1 MRRNSSLCQHLF
13 ALRAILET
21 LRLQNV
27 SYRFSTKFFI
37 RSAPRLYLAV
47 LLSDT
52 AVGAA
57 AVVVAVETAF
67 DDIVDLNIVLLRI
80 VLQCV

>member
-1 MRRNSSLCQHLF
+1 MSAFFCF
-13 ALRAILET
+13 ACGIGDVALTECVLSIL
-21 LRLQNV
+21 
-27 SYRFSTKFFI
+27 TKFFI

-80 VLQCV
+80 VLQCF